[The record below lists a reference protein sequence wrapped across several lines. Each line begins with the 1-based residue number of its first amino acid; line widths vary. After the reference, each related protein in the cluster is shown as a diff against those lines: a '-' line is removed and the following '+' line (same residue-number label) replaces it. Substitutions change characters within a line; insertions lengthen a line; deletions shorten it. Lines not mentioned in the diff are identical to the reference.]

1 MSERLTPELSIR
13 AYCSGV
19 FPMADHRDGRI
30 GWYRPD
36 PRAIMPLDAFHV
48 SRSLRRTI
56 RRGVFQTTVN
66 LDFAAVIAACAAR
79 EETWISDE
87 VIEAYTALHHL
98 GLAHSVESWRG
109 GQLVGGLYGVALG
122 AAFFGESMFS
132 RETEASKVAL
142 VALVERLRDLGYVL
156 LDTQFMTSH
165 LARFGAVEVS
175 RMEYEWQLAAAL
187 SLVRSF
193 DGPPRSPVRRPGD
206 HQLPR

>member
-1 MSERLTPELSIR
+1 MMRRSAPARRLWSKPVGQAPSEPTRANPGAAVPLMLGTGPMSERLTPELLIR

-87 VIEAYTALHHL
+87 VIEAYT
-98 GLAHSVESWRG
+98 
-109 GQLVGGLYGVALG
+109 
-122 AAFFGESMFS
+122 
-132 RETEASKVAL
+132 
-142 VALVERLRDLGYVL
+142 
-156 LDTQFMTSH
+156 
-165 LARFGAVEVS
+165 
-175 RMEYEWQLAAAL
+175 
-187 SLVRSF
+187 
-193 DGPPRSPVRRPGD
+193 
-206 HQLPR
+206 